1 MIPALIIWL
10 CKKYIAPRIHK
21 RSLLRKATALKIQ
34 VMTVV
39 FIAVAS
45 QLPAQ
50 SQSSSKY
57 NIKRNGEVI
66 GQLYFNQKEDGNNTF
81 LKITSKV
88 NTRFVFKI
96 DVETEDVA
104 HFKNGRLISS
114 GVNRI
119 VNGDP
124 KEFKKTSLQNEIY
137 QTQAGKKTGTLKK
150 SINYSMMLLYSKE
163 PVNET
168 EIYSD
173 NFQCFVPVEKKGKHQ
188 YRITL
193 PDGNYNDYQFEDGI
207 CKTVTVNHS
216 MYTIK
221 MERV

>member
-10 CKKYIAPRIHK
+10 CKKYIAPKIHK
-21 RSLLRKATALKIQ
+21 RTLIRKASALKIQ
-34 VMTVV
+34 VMTIV
-39 FIAVAS
+39 FMIVTS

-50 SQSSSKY
+50 QQSSRY
-57 NIKRNGEVI
+57 NVKRNGEVI
-66 GQLYFNQKEDGNNTF
+66 GQMYFNQKDEGSNTF

-88 NTRFVFKI
+88 NTRFIFKI

-114 GVNRI
+114 DVNRT
-119 VNGDP
+119 VNGDT
-124 KEFKKTSLQNEIY
+124 KDSKKTNLQNEVY
-137 QTQAGKKTGTLKK
+137 QLQSGKKISTIKQTI
-150 SINYSMMLLYSKE
+150 SYNMMLLYTKE
-163 PVNET
+163 PVGIAEV
-168 EIYSD
+168 YSD
-173 NFQCFVPVEKKGKHQ
+173 NFQCFVSIQKKGNHQ

-193 PDGNYNDYQFEDGI
+193 PDGNYNDYLFEDGV

-216 MYTIK
+216 LYTIK

>member
-10 CKKYIAPRIHK
+10 CKKYIAPRIQK
-21 RSLLRKATALKIQ
+21 RNLLQKASALKVQ
-34 VMTVV
+34 ALA
-39 FIAVAS
+39 FIFMAATT
-45 QLPAQ
+45 QLFAQ
-50 SQSSSKY
+50 QQNSKY

-66 GQLYFNQKEDGNNTF
+66 GQMHFSQKDDGTNTF

-114 GVNRI
+114 GVNRV

-124 KEFKKTSLQNEIY
+124 KEFKKTSLQNEVY
-137 QTQAGKKTGTLKK
+137 QVQAGKKI
-150 SINYSMMLLYSKE
+150 SIIKQPIVYSMMLLYSSE
-163 PVNET
+163 PVNIT
-168 EIYSD
+168 EVYSD
-173 NFQCFVPVEKKGKHQ
+173 NFQCFVPVQKKGNHQ

-193 PDGNYNDYQFEDGI
+193 PDGNYNDYQFENGI
-207 CKTVTVNHS
+207 CRTVTVNHS
-216 MYTIK
+216 LYTIK